1 MLKSLP
7 IIVLFLLIH
16 NFAAAQRPQKIGHI
30 DSEYILNKMP
40 EYGEKKTE
48 LEALAE
54 SYDKEVRSLYGEIE
68 KMKAALKAE
77 EVLLTAAMK
86 EDRQKEIEQKEQEA
100 LNKYTELFGFDGLY
114 YKKVD
119 ELVKPLRD
127 KVSQTVEIVAKRYGL
142 NYVFDKAE
150 NIGIIYSNPVH
161 DYTEFVLEELGLKE
175 RN

>member
-7 IIVLFLLIH
+7 AIVLFLLFY
-16 NFAAAQRPQKIGHI
+16 NFAAAQRSQKVGHI
-30 DSEYILNKMP
+30 DTEYILNKMP

-54 SYDKEVRSLYGEIE
+54 SYDKEVRSLYSEIE

-100 LNKYTELFGFDGLY
+100 LNKYTELFGYEGLY

-142 NYVFDKAE
+142 DYVFDKAE